1 MCKKRCFIRQNI
13 FYGSKYNMKCIYCGC
28 IESKVI
34 DSRAAED
41 GTTIRRRRECI
52 NCGKR
57 FTTYETIES
66 TPILVV
72 KTNGTRQA
80 FDISKIKSGSIK
92 ACEKRAV
99 PMQKIDEMIA
109 DIQKQIY
116 NSMEQ
121 EVSSRK
127 IAEMVME
134 RLLALD
140 EVAYVRFVSVYRQ
153 FQDVAWFM
161 QELEKLTATLPKK

>member
-1 MCKKRCFIRQNI
+1 
-13 FYGSKYNMKCIYCGC
+13 MKCIYCGC
-28 IESKVI
+28 VESKLI
-34 DSRAAED
+34 DSRSAED
-41 GTTIRRRRECI
+41 GTTIRRRRECV

-80 FDISKIKSGSIK
+80 FDISKIKSGIIK
-92 ACEKRAV
+92 ACEKRPV
-99 PMQKIDEMIA
+99 PMQKIDEIVA

-121 EVSSRK
+121 EVSSKK

-134 RLLALD
+134 KLIFLD

-153 FQDVAWFM
+153 FKDVATFM
-161 QELEKLTATLPKK
+161 EELERLTKTLPKK

>member
-1 MCKKRCFIRQNI
+1 M
-13 FYGSKYNMKCIYCGC
+13 
-28 IESKVI
+28 
-34 DSRAAED
+34 
-41 GTTIRRRRECI
+41 

-57 FTTYETIES
+57 FTTYESIES

-80 FDISKIKSGSIK
+80 FDISKIKSGIIK
-92 ACEKRAV
+92 ACEKRPV
-99 PMQKIDEMIA
+99 PMQKIDEIVA

-121 EVSSRK
+121 EVSSKK

-134 RLLALD
+134 KLIFLD

-153 FQDVAWFM
+153 FKDVATFM
-161 QELEKLTATLPKK
+161 EELERLTKTLPKK

>member
-1 MCKKRCFIRQNI
+1 M
-13 FYGSKYNMKCIYCGC
+13 
-28 IESKVI
+28 
-34 DSRAAED
+34 
-41 GTTIRRRRECI
+41 

-80 FDISKIKSGSIK
+80 FDISKIKSGIIK
-92 ACEKRAV
+92 ACEKRPV
-99 PMQKIDEMIA
+99 PMQKIDEIVA

-121 EVSSRK
+121 EVSSKK

-134 RLLALD
+134 KLIFLD

-153 FQDVAWFM
+153 FKDVATFM
-161 QELEKLTATLPKK
+161 EELERLTKTLPKK

>member
-1 MCKKRCFIRQNI
+1 
-13 FYGSKYNMKCIYCGC
+13 MKCIYCGC

-34 DSRAAED
+34 DSRSAED

-66 TPILVV
+66 TPILVI

-80 FDISKIKSGSIK
+80 FDISKIKSGIIK
-92 ACEKRAV
+92 ACEKRPV
-99 PMQKIDEMIA
+99 SMQKIDEMVA

-121 EVSSRK
+121 EVPSKK

-134 RLLALD
+134 KLLALD

-153 FQDVAWFM
+153 FQDVASFM
-161 QELEKLTATLPKK
+161 KELEKLTSTLPKK

>member
-1 MCKKRCFIRQNI
+1 
-13 FYGSKYNMKCIYCGC
+13 MKCIYCGC
-28 IESKVI
+28 FESKVI
-34 DSRAAED
+34 DSRSAED
-41 GTTIRRRRECI
+41 GTTIRRRRECV

-80 FDISKIKSGSIK
+80 FDISKIKSGIIK
-92 ACEKRAV
+92 ACEKRPV
-99 PMQKIDEMIA
+99 PMQKIDEIVA

-121 EVSSRK
+121 EVSSKK

-134 RLLALD
+134 KLIFLD

-153 FQDVAWFM
+153 FKDVATFM
-161 QELEKLTATLPKK
+161 EELERLKAASNKN